1 MLPRKYTRECEEFMK
16 NYGDEVLEMIL
27 IEGSSHE
34 ICAALHLCLMVTE
47 VKVKVKVNDTAEV
60 NDLSIPGPILV
71 GDEPQ
76 VGVVVSQG
84 QGQELEVQ
92 NGDDPKCVLCEY
104 VIQMLAERIK
114 DNATEV
120 KKRKYLNFFKELRKV
135 LPKSISNET

>member
-1 MLPRKYTRECEEFMK
+1 
-16 NYGDEVLEMIL
+16 
-27 IEGSSHE
+27 
-34 ICAALHLCLMVTE
+34 MVTE

-120 KKRKYLNFFKELRKV
+120 KKRKYLNFCKELRKV